1 MLTQKQE
8 RFVQELIKGRSQREA
23 YKAAYDAER
32 MTDKTVDEKACR
44 LFADGK
50 VRARYEELR
59 SLSEQQAV
67 DDAVSMRAFIIQQLK
82 EIAAGEAKNERVE
95 QGPDGEIRRR
105 SSEAKQADRIAAMNM
120 LKELYGIT
128 QQTDEGSVIRMD
140 GAEDYS
146 G

>member
-23 YKAAYDAER
+23 YKAAYGAGQ

-44 LFADGK
+44 LFADPK

-59 SLSEQQAV
+59 SLADQKTG
-67 DDAVSMRAFIIQQLK
+67 DDAASMRAFIIAQLK

-128 QQTDEGSVIRMD
+128 QQTEEGSVIRMD
-140 GAEDYS
+140 GMDAYDN
-146 G
+146 